1 MWALEDVLKELN
13 DFALLLPSRP
23 EKKKPMMLEK
33 LAANVCAKLDQFQSF
48 SAADALKLHECLE
61 ACNFPDDFSEQV
73 ANKSDELLACGSQA
87 MQAGQVTSLKPQKLS
102 SIANYL
108 TSSEWAMLQDSDVCW
123 WSKQRMLV
131 ERLKKLGIKS
141 MAEITR
147 RWVLALLYCTL
158 PSLPEADAVY
168 QQVQELK
175 GCFSTCPGPS
185 DDRPYI
191 VNFPDDPQKLP
202 AELLEKAYPQEQPK
216 YVHVEKLAHVAR
228 SLTLRS
234 SSKKLAANKQ
244 KQAAAS
250 NALATQHAPASH
262 VASNNAFLQM
272 PEGNPFAACMNM
284 LAQTMM
290 QASGM
295 SQSSFSTAAA
305 NFQPNKKVLQLL
317 PGGQAA
323 SENKQAASLLQI
335 QDAQKAAEKPASM
348 IAENLAEM
356 AANKPAASDPE
367 KQATPTK
374 SAGEQPQAGSS
385 PETSAAKAFAVENK
399 QEKDYEQQLY
409 EALQRR
415 TEQKKEQAAAEKKK
429 KPKGKG
435 KGRGKGKKKPEAQP
449 ASAVQVLKR
458 PAAAIA
464 KTSLEPYQAPTP
476 TQQELSG
483 NKQSFVDKHYHKAR
497 KLAAQEGQSFELQC
511 LYAREARAQ
520 AVIAWD
526 NMQ

>member
-108 TSSEWAMLQDSDVCW
+108 TSSEWATLQDSDVCW

-141 MAEITR
+141 MAEITC

-244 KQAAAS
+244 KQAAAR
-250 NALATQHAPASH
+250 NALATQHAPAKSCCFEQCFLANARRQPLCSMH
-262 VASNNAFLQM
+262 EYAGSNNDASKWHE
-272 PEGNPFAACMNM
+272 PEQFQHSCCKFPAEQESLAASARRSGC
-284 LAQTMM
+284 QRE
-290 QASGM
+290 QAS
-295 SQSSFSTAAA
+295 SFTAADTGCPRSCREA
-305 NFQPNKKVLQLL
+305 CKHDCRKPCRD
-317 PGGQAA
+317 GC
-323 SENKQAASLLQI
+323 KQACRIRS
-335 QDAQKAAEKPASM
+335 
-348 IAENLAEM
+348 
-356 AANKPAASDPE
+356 
-367 KQATPTK
+367 
-374 SAGEQPQAGSS
+374 
-385 PETSAAKAFAVENK
+385 
-399 QEKDYEQQLY
+399 
-409 EALQRR
+409 
-415 TEQKKEQAAAEKKK
+415 
-429 KPKGKG
+429 
-435 KGRGKGKKKPEAQP
+435 
-449 ASAVQVLKR
+449 
-458 PAAAIA
+458 
-464 KTSLEPYQAPTP
+464 
-476 TQQELSG
+476 
-483 NKQSFVDKHYHKAR
+483 
-497 KLAAQEGQSFELQC
+497 
-511 LYAREARAQ
+511 
-520 AVIAWD
+520 
-526 NMQ
+526 

>member
-48 SAADALKLHECLE
+48 SAAHALKLHECLE

-141 MAEITR
+141 MAEITC

-158 PSLPEADAVY
+158 PSLPEAHAVY

-250 NALATQHAPASH
+250 NALVTQHAPASH

-335 QDAQKAAEKPASM
+335 QDAQEAAEKPASM

-374 SAGEQPQAGSS
+374 SAGEQP
-385 PETSAAKAFAVENK
+385 
-399 QEKDYEQQLY
+399 
-409 EALQRR
+409 
-415 TEQKKEQAAAEKKK
+415 
-429 KPKGKG
+429 
-435 KGRGKGKKKPEAQP
+435 
-449 ASAVQVLKR
+449 
-458 PAAAIA
+458 
-464 KTSLEPYQAPTP
+464 
-476 TQQELSG
+476 
-483 NKQSFVDKHYHKAR
+483 
-497 KLAAQEGQSFELQC
+497 
-511 LYAREARAQ
+511 
-520 AVIAWD
+520 
-526 NMQ
+526 

>member
-13 DFALLLPSRP
+13 DFALLLPSRT

-185 DDRPYI
+185 DDRPYT

-202 AELLEKAYPQEQPK
+202 TELLEKAYPQEQPK
-216 YVHVEKLAHVAR
+216 YVHVEKLADVAR

-262 VASNNAFLQM
+262 AASNNAFLQM

-305 NFQPNKKVLQLL
+305 NFQPNKKVLKLL
-317 PGGQAA
+317 PGDQAA

-335 QDAQKAAEKPASM
+335 HRMPKR
-348 IAENLAEM
+348 
-356 AANKPAASDPE
+356 
-367 KQATPTK
+367 
-374 SAGEQPQAGSS
+374 
-385 PETSAAKAFAVENK
+385 
-399 QEKDYEQQLY
+399 
-409 EALQRR
+409 LQRSL
-415 TEQKKEQAAAEKKK
+415 QA
-429 KPKGKG
+429 
-435 KGRGKGKKKPEAQP
+435 
-449 ASAVQVLKR
+449 
-458 PAAAIA
+458 
-464 KTSLEPYQAPTP
+464 
-476 TQQELSG
+476 
-483 NKQSFVDKHYHKAR
+483 
-497 KLAAQEGQSFELQC
+497 
-511 LYAREARAQ
+511 
-520 AVIAWD
+520 
-526 NMQ
+526 